1 MVEVRPPKSSNFYR
15 AHVTARV
22 KWFDPAK
29 GIGFVTPE
37 DGSADAFLHVS
48 RLGRAGVASVSEG
61 ATVVCDIGPG
71 QKGPQVAEVHSVDES
86 TARPK
91 GGRGRRSPETAR
103 PPARAARPARPQQG
117 PSATSEF
124 GRTVEGTVKFFD
136 KARGFGFVTPDRS
149 SKDVFVPMAA
159 LKRSGIE
166 ALQPH
171 VRVRLYLR
179 QTDRGIEAEK
189 VEFP

>member
-1 MVEVRPPKSSNFYR
+1 MVEVRPPRSSNFYR

-48 RLGRAGVASVSEG
+48 RLGRAGVSTVQEG
-61 ATVVCDIGPG
+61 ATLVCDIGPG

-86 TARPK
+86 TARPR
-91 GGRGRRSPETAR
+91 GGPRGRRGQPPLR
-103 PPARAARPARPQQG
+103 PPRPAVRPPSG
-117 PSATSEF
+117 PSHTSEF

-136 KARGFGFVTPDRS
+136 AARGFGFVTPDRS
-149 SKDVFVPMAA
+149 SKDVFVPAAA
-159 LKRSGIE
+159 LKRSGLE
-166 ALQPH
+166 SLQPN

-179 QTDRGIEAEK
+179 QTDRGVEAER